1 MDDFASALGLKTE
14 TKNPFDVAL
23 EKEGVLGTPKE
34 HFIRSL
40 YEQESASGKNA
51 QTSNA
56 GATGGMQIIPKTFQS
71 VADKGWDI
79 NNPEHNARAGIRYA
93 SQLYDMSKGDEKA
106 AAAGYYGGP
115 NGLIKAQQGVAVRDP
130 RNPTAP
136 NTLQY
141 GEQVADRAN
150 VMRDSSGF
158 ESALFG
164 KNAPEEEA
172 KIAKAESK
180 DKISSFA
187 AGFGGAISKT
197 GGAIEQLVG
206 KGVGLVA
213 PETGKKIEQHALE
226 QIKKTQEITEP
237 YIQANPKTALAGE
250 AAGLILNPVN
260 KVIPG
265 GATTSMTGTLAQG
278 AAQGAAINVL
288 TTPVTDENKSFL
300 TEKLKQAFVQG
311 APAGALGAAVIKG
324 AGAIAEP
331 VTNALG
337 DIGQK
342 AVKTLRDAGV
352 PIDVAQATGSAF
364 LNRTKAALMDNPFT
378 AGKEEVFAAAQ
389 KAAYNKAIS
398 KTMGEDAS
406 AITPEV
412 ISAAKQRL
420 GENYDTIASRNNI
433 QFDKDMNLSLKNIE
447 EEAQQVLNPEQF
459 STIKKQIDNIL
470 AKADSNGGALHGE
483 QYQSIKRV
491 LDKISGGRDTD
502 TAQYSRDLKEA
513 LLAGL
518 SRSAEA
524 SGNKADV
531 ALLKLTNK
539 QYSNMKK
546 IEDVVLK
553 NPQGDV
559 SPSLLSNSLATKAKR
574 YSIYQDDPEL
584 ANLARAGK
592 LVLEQKLPNSGTMA
606 RFLAQSPITAA
617 IKAGYGKTAQMAI
630 NNPRIAKYLEQGVSP
645 GMLRNILNIP
655 QAAGAY
661 VPKYAAK
668 PGAAGATT
676 LREMINLR
684 NREQQ

>member
-1 MDDFASALGLKTE
+1 MDDFAAALGLKTE
-14 TKNPFDVAL
+14 NKNSFDVAL

-40 YEQESASGKNA
+40 YQQESSAGKNT

-56 GATGGMQIIPKTFQS
+56 GAVGGMQVIPATFKS
-71 VADKGWDI
+71 VADKNWNIAD
-79 NNPEHNARAGIRYA
+79 PEHNARAGIRYA
-93 SQLYDMSKGDEKA
+93 LQLLDMSKGDEKA

-115 NGLIKAQQGVAVRDP
+115 NGLIKAQQGIAVRDP
-130 RNPTAP
+130 RNPNAP
-136 NTLQY
+136 TTLQY

-150 VMRDSSGF
+150 VMRDSSDF

-164 KNAPEEEA
+164 KQAPEEEA
-172 KIAKAESK
+172 KIAKKEEK
-180 DKISSFA
+180 DKLSSFA

-197 GGAIEQLVG
+197 AGAIEQLAG
-206 KGVGLVA
+206 KGIGLVA
-213 PETGKKIEQHALE
+213 PEAGKKIEQHALE

-237 YIQANPKTALAGE
+237 FIQANPKTALAGE

-265 GATTSMTGTLAQG
+265 GQTTGMAGTLAQG
-278 AAQGAAINVL
+278 AAQGAAVNVL

-300 TEKLKQAFVQG
+300 TEKLKQAFIG
-311 APAGALGAAVIKG
+311 GTAGAVGAGVIKG
-324 AGAIAEP
+324 AGALAEP
-331 VTNALG
+331 VTNALS
-337 DIGQK
+337 DVGQK

-352 PIDVAQATGSAF
+352 PVDVAQATGSAF

-378 AGKEEVFAAAQ
+378 AGKEEAFAATQ
-389 KAAYNKAIS
+389 KAAYNKAIA
-398 KTMGEDAS
+398 KTMGEDAT
-406 AITPEV
+406 AITPDV
-412 ISAAKQRL
+412 IQKAKDRL
-420 GENYDTIASRNNI
+420 GENYNQIASRNKVILDEDLQAHLNSI
-433 QFDKDMNLSLKNIE
+433 KDRAE
-447 EEAQQVLNPEQF
+447 QVLTKENFP
-459 STIKKQIDNIL
+459 TIDKAINNIVN
-470 AKADSNGGALHGE
+470 KANANNGQLDGQ
-483 QYQSIKRV
+483 QYQAIKEV
-491 LDKISGGRDTD
+491 LDDISAGGGRE
-502 TAQYSRDLKEA
+502 ARYAKDLKEA
-513 LLAGL
+513 LLSGL

-531 ALLKLTNK
+531 ALLKETNR

-559 SPSLLSNSLATKAKR
+559 SPSLLSNSLATKGKR

-606 RFLAQSPITAA
+606 RFLAQNQITAL
-617 IKAGYGKTAQMAI
+617 IKAGYGKTAQAVM
-630 NNPRIAKYLEQGVSP
+630 NNPAAAQYLEQGVAP
-645 GMLRNILNIP
+645 GALRNILNIP
-655 QAAGAY
+655 KAAGAY
-661 VPKYAAK
+661 VPTYAAK
-668 PGAAGATT
+668 PGVAGATA

>member
-14 TKNPFDVAL
+14 AKNPFDAAL
-23 EKEGVLGTPKE
+23 EKEGILGTPKE

-40 YEQESASGKNA
+40 YQQESSSGKNTK
-51 QTSNA
+51 TSNA
-56 GATGGMQIIPKTFQS
+56 GAVGGMQVIPTTFQAVS
-71 VADKGWDI
+71 DKGWDI
-79 NNPEHNARAGIRYA
+79 NDPEHNARAGIRYA

-115 NGLIKAQQGVAVRDP
+115 NGLIKAKQGIAVSDP
-130 RNPTAP
+130 RNPNAP

-141 GEQVADRAN
+141 GEQVADRAKA
-150 VMRDSSGF
+150 MRDSSGF
-158 ESALFG
+158 EDALFG
-164 KNAPEEEA
+164 TKAPQEKE
-172 KIAKAESK
+172 KIAQTEEK
-180 DKISSFA
+180 DKLSSFA

-197 GGAIEQLVG
+197 AGAIEQLAG
-206 KGVGLVA
+206 KGIGLVA
-213 PETGKKIEQHALE
+213 PEAGKKIEQHALE
-226 QIKKTQEITEP
+226 QIQKTEAITNP

-250 AAGLILNPVN
+250 AAGLIFNPVN
-260 KVIPG
+260 KVLPG
-265 GATTSMTGTLAQG
+265 GPTTGMMGTLGQG
-278 AAQGAAINVL
+278 AVQGAAINAL
-288 TTPVTDENKSFL
+288 TTPVTDENKPFL
-300 TEKLKQAFVQG
+300 TEKLKQAFTGG
-311 APAGALGAAVIKG
+311 AAGAVG
-324 AGAIAEP
+324 AGAIKALGGIAEP

-352 PIDVAQATGSAF
+352 PVDVAQATGSAF

-378 AGKEEVFAAAQ
+378 AGKEEAFAGMQ

-412 ISAAKQRL
+412 IAAAKQRL

-433 QFDKDMNLSLKNIE
+433 HFDKEMNLSLKNIE
-447 EEAQQVLNPEQF
+447 EEAQQVLSPEQF
-459 STIKKQIDNIL
+459 ATVKKQVDNIL
-470 AKADSNGGALHGE
+470 AKADANGGALHGE
-483 QYQSIKRV
+483 QYQTIKRV

-502 TAQYSRDLKEA
+502 VAQYSRELKEA
-513 LLAGL
+513 LLSGL

-531 ALLKLTNK
+531 ALLKQTNK

-574 YSIYQDDPEL
+574 YSIYQDDPQL
-584 ANLARAGK
+584 ADLARAGK

-630 NNPRIAKYLEQGVSP
+630 NNPRVAKYLEQGVSP
-645 GMLRNILNIP
+645 GMLRDVLNIP
-655 QAAGAY
+655 RAAGQF
-661 VPKYAAK
+661 VPQYAAK
-668 PGAAGATT
+668 PGVAGATA
-676 LREMINLR
+676 LRELINLR

>member
-14 TKNPFDVAL
+14 ANPFDAAL

-40 YEQESASGKNA
+40 YQQESNSGKNTK
-51 QTSNA
+51 TSNA
-56 GATGGMQIIPKTFQS
+56 GAVGGMQVIPTTFKS

-79 NNPEHNARAGIRYA
+79 NDPEHNARAGIRYA

-115 NGLIKAQQGVAVRDP
+115 NGLIKAKQGIAVNDP
-130 RNPTAP
+130 RNPNAP

-150 VMRDSSGF
+150 AMRDTSGF
-158 ESALFG
+158 EDALFG
-164 KNAPEEEA
+164 TKAPQEKE
-172 KIAKAESK
+172 KIAQTEDKSK
-180 DKISSFA
+180 INSFA

-197 GGAIEQLVG
+197 AGAIEQLAG
-206 KGVGLVA
+206 KGIGLVA

-226 QIKKTQEITEP
+226 QIQKTEAITNP

-260 KVIPG
+260 KVLPG
-265 GATTSMTGTLAQG
+265 GPTTGMMGTLGQG
-278 AAQGAAINVL
+278 AVQGAAINAL
-288 TTPVTDENKSFL
+288 TTPVTDENKPFL
-300 TEKLKQAFVQG
+300 TEKLKQAFTGG
-311 APAGALGAAVIKG
+311 AAGAVG
-324 AGAIAEP
+324 AGAIKALGGIAEP

-352 PIDVAQATGSAF
+352 PVDVAQATGSAF

-378 AGKEEVFAAAQ
+378 AGKEEVF
-389 KAAYNKAIS
+389 KATQQSAYNKAIA

-406 AITPEV
+406 AITPDV
-412 ISAAKQRL
+412 ITNAKNRL
-420 GENYDTIASRNNI
+420 GNIYDNL
-433 QFDKDMNLSLKNIE
+433 FDKHGSKISGQVYKDLAALRDDAITTLPVNDSAVIKGLVDDIINKASANRSTLSG
-447 EEAQQVLNPEQF
+447 
-459 STIKKQIDNIL
+459 D
-470 AKADSNGGALHGE
+470 
-483 QYQSIKRV
+483 QYQAFKRV
-491 LDKISGGRDTD
+491 LDRMSGQNSNTSAF
-502 TAQYSRDLKEA
+502 AQDMKEVLLSGLKN
-513 LLAGL
+513 
-518 SRSAEA
+518 SI
-524 SGNKADV
+524 KDPKDI
-531 ALLKLTNK
+531 ALLKTTNK
-539 QYSNMKK
+539 QYGNMKK

-553 NPQGDV
+553 DIQGNV
-559 SPSLLSNSLATKAKR
+559 SPSLLSNSLATKSKR
-574 YSIYQDDPEL
+574 NAIYAEDSQL
-584 ANLARAGK
+584 ADLARAGK

-630 NNPRIAKYLEQGVSP
+630 NNPRVAKYLEQGVSP
-645 GMLRNILNIP
+645 GMLRDVLNIP
-655 QAAGAY
+655 KTAGQF
-661 VPKYAAK
+661 VPNYAAK

-676 LREMINLR
+676 LRELINLR

>member
-1 MDDFASALGLKTE
+1 MDDFAAALGIKSEAKT
-14 TKNPFDVAL
+14 PFDIAL
-23 EKEGVLGTPKE
+23 EKEGIIGTPKE
-34 HFIRSL
+34 NFIRSL
-40 YEQESASGKNA
+40 YEQESSSGKNTK
-51 QTSNA
+51 TSNA
-56 GATGGMQIIPKTFQS
+56 GAVGGMQIIPATFKA
-71 VADKGWDI
+71 VADKEWDI
-79 NNPEHNARAGIRYA
+79 LDPEHNSRAGIRYA
-93 SQLYDMSKGDEKA
+93 SQLYDMSKGDVKA

-115 NGLIKAQQGVAVRDP
+115 NGLIKAQQGIAVRDP
-130 RNPTAP
+130 RNPNAP
-136 NTLQY
+136 TTLQY

-150 VMRDSSGF
+150 SMQESSDF
-158 ESALFG
+158 ENALFAQ
-164 KNAPEEEA
+164 KKPQEE
-172 KIAKAESK
+172 KLVKKAET
-180 DKISSFA
+180 DKLSSFA

-197 GGAIEQLVG
+197 AGAIEQLAG
-206 KGVGLVA
+206 KGIGLVA
-213 PETGKKIEQHALE
+213 PQTGKKIEEHALE

-237 YIQANPKTALAGE
+237 FIQTNPKTALAGE
-250 AAGLILNPVN
+250 AVGLILNPIN

-265 GATTSMTGTLAQG
+265 GATTSMAGTLAQG
-278 AAQGAAINVL
+278 AAQGAAINLL

-300 TEKLKQAFVQG
+300 TEKLKQAFVG
-311 APAGALGAAVIKG
+311 GTAGAVGAGVIKG
-324 AGAIAEP
+324 AGALAEP

-352 PIDVAQATGSAF
+352 PVDVAQATGSAF

-378 AGKEEVFAAAQ
+378 AGKEEAFAGMQ

-412 ISAAKQRL
+412 IASAKQRL

-433 QFDKDMNLSLKNIE
+433 HFDKEMNTSLKNIE
-447 EEAQQVLNPEQF
+447 EEAQQVLSPEQF
-459 STIKKQIDNIL
+459 ATVKKQVDNIL
-470 AKADSNGGALHGE
+470 TKADANGGALHGE

-502 TAQYSRDLKEA
+502 VAQYSRDLKEA

-531 ALLKLTNK
+531 ALLKQTNK

-574 YSIYQDDPEL
+574 YSIYQNDPEL

-606 RFLAQSPITAA
+606 RFLSQSPVTAL
-617 IKAGYGKTAQMAI
+617 IKAGYGKTAQAVM
-630 NNPRIAKYLEQGVSP
+630 NNPAAAKYLEQGVSP
-645 GMLRNILNIP
+645 GALRNILNIP
-655 QAAGAY
+655 QTASKF
-661 VPKYAAK
+661 VPEYAAK
-668 PGAAGATT
+668 PGVAGATA
-676 LREMINLR
+676 LRELINLR

>member
-14 TKNPFDVAL
+14 TKNPFDLAL

-34 HFIRSL
+34 HFVRSL
-40 YEQESASGKNA
+40 YQQESTSGKNT

-56 GATGGMQIIPKTFQS
+56 GAVGGMQVIPKTFQS

-79 NNPEHNARAGIRYA
+79 ANPEHNARAGIRYA
-93 SQLYDMSKGDEKA
+93 LQLLDMSKGDEKA

-115 NGLIKAQQGVAVRDP
+115 NGLIKAQQGIAVRDP

-150 VMRDSSGF
+150 VMRDSFGF
-158 ESALFG
+158 ENALFG
-164 KNAPEEEA
+164 KQAPEEEA
-172 KIAKAESK
+172 KIAKAEGK
-180 DKISSFA
+180 DKLSSFA
-187 AGFGGAISKT
+187 AGFGGALSKT
-197 GGAIEQLVG
+197 AGAVEQLAG
-206 KGVGLVA
+206 KGIGLVA

-237 YIQANPKTALAGE
+237 FIQANPKTALAGE

-265 GATTSMTGTLAQG
+265 GPTSGLAGTLAQG
-278 AAQGAAINVL
+278 AAQGAAVNVL
-288 TTPVTDENKSFL
+288 TTPVTDENKPFL
-300 TEKLKQAFVQG
+300 TEKLMQAFTGGTAG
-311 APAGALGAAVIKG
+311 AAGAGALKAVG
-324 AGAIAEP
+324 GLAQP
-331 VTNALG
+331 VSNALG

-352 PIDVAQATGSAF
+352 PVDVAQATGSAF

-378 AGKEEVFAAAQ
+378 AGKEEAFSALQ
-389 KAAYNKAIS
+389 KSAYNKAIA

-412 ISAAKQRL
+412 IASAKQRL

-433 QFDKDMNLSLKNIE
+433 HFDKEMNTSLKSIE

-459 STIKKQIDNIL
+459 ATVKKQVDNIL
-470 AKADSNGGALHGE
+470 AKADANGGALHGE
-483 QYQSIKRV
+483 QYQTIKRV

-502 TAQYSRDLKEA
+502 VAQYSRDLKEA

-531 ALLKLTNK
+531 ALLKQTNK

-584 ANLARAGK
+584 ANLAREGK

-606 RFLAQSPITAA
+606 RFLAQSPITAG
-617 IKAGYGKTAQMAI
+617 IKATYGKTAQMAM
-630 NNPRIAKYLEQGVSP
+630 NNPTVAKYLEQGVSP
-645 GMLRNILNIP
+645 GALRNILNIP

-661 VPKYAAK
+661 VPAYAAK
-668 PGAAGATT
+668 PGVAGATA
-676 LREMINLR
+676 LRELINLR

>member
-1 MDDFASALGLKTE
+1 MDDFAAALGLKTE
-14 TKNPFDVAL
+14 AKSPFDVAL

-40 YEQESASGKNA
+40 YQQESSSGKNT

-56 GATGGMQIIPKTFQS
+56 GAVGGMQIIPKTFAS
-71 VADKGWDI
+71 VADKNWDI
-79 NNPEHNARAGIRYA
+79 ANPEHNARAGIRYA
-93 SQLYDMSKGDEKA
+93 LQLLDLSKGDEKA

-115 NGLIKAQQGVAVRDP
+115 GGLIKAKQGIAVSDP

-150 VMRDSSGF
+150 LLRDSAGF
-158 ESALFG
+158 EGALFG
-164 KNAPEEEA
+164 KNASEEEA
-172 KIAKAESK
+172 KIAKTQNQGKLNA
-180 DKISSFA
+180 FA
-187 AGFGGAISKT
+187 AGFGGALSKT
-197 GGAIEQLVG
+197 AGAIEQLAG
-206 KGVGLVA
+206 KGIGLVA
-213 PETGKKIEQHALE
+213 PETGQKIQEHALE

-237 YIQANPKTALAGE
+237 YMQANPKTALAGE

-265 GATTSMTGTLAQG
+265 GTATGMVGTLGQGALQG
-278 AAQGAAINVL
+278 AAVNAL
-288 TTPVTDENKSFL
+288 TSPVTDENKPFL
-300 TEKLKQAFVQG
+300 TEKLMQAFTGG
-311 APAGALGAAVIKG
+311 AAGALGAGALKAVSNV
-324 AGAIAEP
+324 AQP

-342 AVKTLRDAGV
+342 AVQTLRDAGV
-352 PIDVAQATGSAF
+352 PVDVAQATGSAF
-364 LNRTKAALMDNPFT
+364 LNRTKAALIDNPFT
-378 AGKEEVFAAAQ
+378 AGKEEAFAAMQ
-389 KAAYNKAIS
+389 KSAYNKAIA
-398 KTMGEDAS
+398 KTMGEDAT

-412 ISAAKQRL
+412 IAAAKQRL
-420 GENYDTIASRNNI
+420 GDNYDIIASRNNI
-433 QFDKDMNLSLKNIE
+433 HFDKQMNESLKAIE
-447 EEAQQVLNPEQF
+447 EEAQQVLSPEQF
-459 STIKKQIDNIL
+459 ATVKKQVDNIF
-470 AKADSNGGALHGE
+470 AKADANGGALHGE

-502 TAQYSRDLKEA
+502 VAQYSRDLKEA

-531 ALLKLTNK
+531 ALLKQTNK

-559 SPSLLSNSLATKAKR
+559 SPSLLSNSLTTKAKR

-606 RFLAQSPITAA
+606 RFLAQSPITAG
-617 IKAGYGKTAQMAI
+617 IKATYGKAAQMAI
-630 NNPRIAKYLEQGVSP
+630 NNPRIANYLEQGVSP

-661 VPKYAAK
+661 VPEYAAK
-668 PGAAGATT
+668 PGVAGATA
-676 LREMINLR
+676 LRELINLR